1 MNNSGLVK
9 NNQQSYYHLNFYE
22 RASERARSST
32 ISILAGL
39 RGNEY
44 ELRRHR
50 CCSVEDVNPET
61 SANTRDDS
69 RERGDNAMVENMCNV
84 AGKTFIYERASCFP
98 SVPPPACITWSSET
112 FGQPASQRCNKLK
125 TITTKPSP
133 KRIILLDV
141 GVERLRRLRN
151 GEDLRIEWLSGE
163 GENVLSGW
171 NFSLNQHEINS
182 STVNIHSPF
191 KESLY
196 PLIPFNCRLN

>member
-1 MNNSGLVK
+1 MS
-9 NNQQSYYHLNFYE
+9 E
-22 RASERARSST
+22 RASER
-32 ISILAGL
+32 
-39 RGNEY
+39 
-44 ELRRHR
+44 
-50 CCSVEDVNPET
+50 
-61 SANTRDDS
+61 
-69 RERGDNAMVENMCNV
+69 
-84 AGKTFIYERASCFP
+84 
-98 SVPPPACITWSSET
+98 VPPPFPFWLDWEAMNMNCVATGAARLKMWILKPQRTQGTTAVNAETTRWWKICATWLERRLFMNALPVFLLCLLLPALLTWSSET